1 MLTGTDLGAALD
13 AAIKKLTKTP
23 GTGYTSRTELAS
35 ALAVS
40 GPAVAGWC
48 KTGSIK
54 KDRLIE
60 LWKILAKVVPPEHF
74 GLTAWPWSTDASTRS
89 VASEQLATYNP
100 HQWLIDAYTI
110 ADKHTCAAIELLLTP
125 DALANADPLISLA
138 VAQLKQLA
146 IKTLNTHKSKS
157 AAA

>member
-23 GTGYTSRTELAS
+23 GTGYTSRSELAS
-35 ALAVS
+35 SLAVS

-74 GLTAWPWSTDASTRS
+74 GLTAWPWITDASHS
-89 VASEQLATYNP
+89 AASDQIATYNP

-125 DALANADPLISLA
+125 DALANADPLIILA

-146 IKTLNTHKSKS
+146 TKTLNTHKSKS